1 VPTGPRQFRHE
12 LLQVPTPDREFADRY
27 TAMVDAW
34 VGQLV
39 AAAFASSGV
48 APDAPVAVLAVGG
61 YGRGELC
68 PASDL
73 DLIVVHD
80 RVRDVAA
87 FADALWYPIWDSG
100 IHLDHSVR
108 TPKQVTEMVG
118 SDVRVALGLLTARPV
133 AGHVALAGRVVEETR
148 KHWGAKPRV
157 SLGRLRAAVEERWA
171 RYGDL
176 AHLVEPDLKEA
187 QGGLR
192 DVEAMAAAGLIA
204 PVARGTIDEPR
215 LADAH
220 ATLLA
225 ARVALHLATGRATD
239 VLTVEHQ
246 DAVAARLGHPDRLA
260 FMTDVAAAGAR
271 VAWAAED
278 AWRRIDS
285 WSTGPVRRSGRDRPV
300 APGVV
305 LRDGEVALDG
315 SVAAGSDPSLAL
327 RLAAAAARRG
337 VPMAHAALAS
347 LEHDAVVPA
356 GPWPE
361 AVRDALVA
369 LLGSG
374 PPAVQA
380 VLTLDHIGVWERYVP
395 EWAAVRSRPQASS
408 YHRFTVD
415 RHLMEAA
422 AAAAAFVRR
431 VHRPD
436 LLLVAALLHD
446 IGKIGAD
453 DHTAVGMDMA
463 ATIGARMG
471 FADADVA
478 VLVQLVR
485 DHLLLADAATRRD
498 VRDPATA
505 ATVAE
510 RVGTSDQLDLL
521 AALTEADALATGAT
535 AWSPWK
541 ASLVAELVNR
551 TTSVLAGHAW
561 EPPPELP
568 AEHRRVMAEGRL
580 RLLGATDRVT
590 VIAPDRHGLLA
601 AVAGTLSLHR
611 LPVRSA
617 TATSEGGMVA
627 DEFQLDLS
635 LVGSVTEWARIEADL
650 ARALEDPDWL
660 DGQLARRARPHPT
673 KPGAAEPSAPVVLF
687 DSRASERATVME
699 VRAPDGKGVL
709 YRVARAIAAA
719 GVEVISA
726 KVLTL
731 GDEVVD
737 TFYVCDTA
745 TADKL
750 HDPAE
755 LARLELAVLTELA
768 RPW

>member
-1 VPTGPRQFRHE
+1 V
-12 LLQVPTPDREFADRY
+12 L
-27 TAMVDAW
+27 VDDW
-34 VGQLV
+34 VRQLV
-39 AAAFASSGV
+39 AAAFATSGV
-48 APDAPVAVLAVGG
+48 APDAAVAVLAVGG
-61 YGRGELC
+61 YGRGEMC

-108 TPKQVTEMVG
+108 TPKQVTEMVS

-133 AGHVALAGRVVEETR
+133 AGDASLARRVAEETA
-148 KHWGAKPRV
+148 KQWAAKPRV
-157 SLGRLRAAVEERWA
+157 SLGRLRAAVDERWQ

-192 DVEAMAAAGLIA
+192 DIEAMGAAALIA
-204 PVARGTIDEPR
+204 PVARRTVEDAR

-225 ARVALHLATGRATD
+225 ARVGLHLTSGRATD
-239 VLTVEHQ
+239 VLAVEHQ
-246 DAVAARLGHPDRLA
+246 DAVALRLGHADRIAL
-260 FMTDVAAAGAR
+260 MTDVAAAGAR

-300 APGVV
+300 GPGLV
-305 LRDGEVALDG
+305 LRDGEMALDE
-315 SVAAGSDPSLAL
+315 SSTPTSDASLAL

-337 VPMAHAALAS
+337 VPMAHSALARI
-347 LEHDAVVPA
+347 EAEAVVPST
-356 GPWPE
+356 PWPD
-361 AVRDALVA
+361 AARDALVA

-374 PPAVQA
+374 APAVQA
-380 VLTLDHIGVWERYVP
+380 ILTLDHIGVWERYFP
-395 EWAAVRSRPQASS
+395 EWSAVRSRPQVSS
-408 YHRFTVD
+408 YHRYTVD
-415 RHLMEAA
+415 RHLIEAA
-422 AAAAAFVRR
+422 TGAAALVRR

-446 IGKIGAD
+446 IGKVGPD
-453 DHTAVGMDMA
+453 DHTERGMDLA

-471 FADADVA
+471 FVAPDVT

-498 VRDPATA
+498 VRDPSTSA
-505 ATVAE
+505 AVAE
-510 RVGTSDQLDLL
+510 RVGSVDQLDLL
-521 AALTEADALATGAT
+521 AALTEADSVATGPT
-535 AWSPWK
+535 AWSAWK
-541 ASLVAELVNR
+541 ASLVAELVTR
-551 TTSVLAGHAW
+551 TTAVLAGHAW
-561 EPPPELP
+561 EVPPELP

-580 RLLGATDRVT
+580 RLLPEGDRLT

-611 LPVRSA
+611 LPVRGA
-617 TATSEGGMVA
+617 TALTEGGMVA
-627 DEFQLDLS
+627 DEFHLDLS
-635 LVGSVTEWARIEADL
+635 LVGSVGDWSSIEADL
-650 ARALEDPDWL
+650 ARAVDDPDWL
-660 DGQLARRARPHPT
+660 DGRLGQRFRPHPT
-673 KPGAAEPSAPVVLF
+673 KKGAVEPTAPVVLF
-687 DSRASERATVME
+687 DADASERATVME

-709 YRVARAIAAA
+709 YRVARGIAAA
-719 GVEVISA
+719 GADVISA

-745 TADKL
+745 TGAKVG
-750 HDPAE
+750 DPAE
-755 LARLELAVLTELA
+755 LARLETIVLAELA